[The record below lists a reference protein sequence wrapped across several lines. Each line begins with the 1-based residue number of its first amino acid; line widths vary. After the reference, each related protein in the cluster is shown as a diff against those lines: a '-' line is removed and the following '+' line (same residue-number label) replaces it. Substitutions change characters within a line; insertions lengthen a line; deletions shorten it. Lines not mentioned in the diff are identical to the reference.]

1 MFSLFIACSAPTTEA
16 SDATL
21 WLRSESASELSA
33 ALAPCDAMLGASAR
47 GECVAVA
54 GGRLGEDHADE
65 ARLACAG
72 LDEQH
77 WRDECYFVLAE
88 ARTDAL
94 HPEVAWA
101 ACKSSGA
108 FRENC
113 YRHLF
118 ERLSEH
124 SWRRRDGGQAAL
136 LFDRALVGLDTHQ
149 DGERMG
155 AAWDVFTTDADRFRV
170 PADPAWCHGLTMA
183 MECRQGM
190 LDEAAGRARQRMT
203 SLGPE
208 RQEVCEAEDVVGA
221 LGTLDLVMDEGIED
235 ALRSAALSLCS

>member
-1 MFSLFIACSAPTTEA
+1 MLYARALMSQDLEEAREACDDIRVP
-16 SDATL
+16 DV
-21 WLRSESASELSA
+21 
-33 ALAPCDAMLGASAR
+33 R
-47 GECVAVA
+47 GDCQVAVA
-54 GGRLGEDHADE
+54 ID
-65 ARLACAG
+65 LAPTVGVDPEEGCG
-72 LDEQH
+72 DVQRGI